1 MDSPPGGPVSQDE
14 LTRWAEA
21 CLRINHL
28 NTLVQREIAA
38 GALERARQL
47 AERAR
52 VRAWNLFNDMV
63 RAGARKPEGYR
74 EPDEEA

>member
-1 MDSPPGGPVSQDE
+1 MDSSPGDPISQDE